1 MTLVPNLIHDANPI
15 APVAHRDSSDGA
27 NDAHPVPSLQTL
39 TPGLTE
45 KQHALYLF
53 IAKFTREKGFS
64 PSFDEMAAAMDLKS
78 KSSIHRLI
86 EGLELRGYVR
96 RLGYKARS
104 VEIIEREESSLRS
117 AAAQMLGVLER
128 LQPKI
133 KGDSPFKTLL
143 AERIAQWRDAVMT

>member
-78 KSSIHRLI
+78 KSGIHRLI
-86 EGLELRGYVR
+86 KDMELRGYVR
-96 RLGYKARS
+96 RLGRKARS
-104 VEIIEREESSLRS
+104 VEIID
-117 AAAQMLGVLER
+117 
-128 LQPKI
+128 
-133 KGDSPFKTLL
+133 KGDLLTTAQSMYLELSKIARTLKPDHPYRDKLDAKL
-143 AERIAQWRDAVMT
+143 ARWRDAVMP